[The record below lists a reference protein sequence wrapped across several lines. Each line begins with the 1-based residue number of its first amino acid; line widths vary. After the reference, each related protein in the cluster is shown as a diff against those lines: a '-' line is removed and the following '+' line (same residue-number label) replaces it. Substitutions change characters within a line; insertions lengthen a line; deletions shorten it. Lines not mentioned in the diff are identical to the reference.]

1 MSYCLGKTTIKSTQF
16 RSKAGALAFIKQ
28 HITSE
33 YDGSTVTLKNMQT
46 KIQHYL
52 EKHQRL
58 HRKCGTIGIVTLNK
72 EVQLT
77 ALCQGN
83 SDNLAA
89 SSNSQMAIYLVTTNF
104 DGVGILGTITLTIE
118 YLEGWNDVTS
128 LALSG
133 DNLALCVDGK
143 IYVHNIPQ
151 NNTTLVTNGL
161 SPISYKATSV
171 PWLERGLVCCE
182 RYCIKLYDDNIVS
195 VISGGNL
202 KGDVDGPASHLLLC
216 QPVGICTEF
225 SRNIYIA
232 DSGSGSIKLTNRPL
246 HGIVEF
252 LSNLQTLLTAFHI
265 HAKGKFLVTTH
276 HTVSEA
282 IEMVNQTLEYVKSCS
297 LKAKKL

>member
-16 RSKAGALAFIKQ
+16 RSKAGELAFIKQ

-52 EKHQRL
+52 EKQQRL
-58 HRKCGTIGIVTLNK
+58 HRKCGTIRLVTLNK

-83 SDNLAA
+83 SDILAA

-104 DGVGILGTITLTIE
+104 DGVGNLGKITLTIE

-133 DNLALCVDGK
+133 DNLAMCVDGK

-151 NNTTLVTNGL
+151 NNTTLITTGL

-171 PWLERGLVCCE
+171 SWLERGLVYCE
-182 RYCIKLYDDNIVS
+182 SHCI
-195 VISGGNL
+195 
-202 KGDVDGPASHLLLC
+202 
-216 QPVGICTEF
+216 
-225 SRNIYIA
+225 
-232 DSGSGSIKLTNRPL
+232 
-246 HGIVEF
+246 
-252 LSNLQTLLTAFHI
+252 
-265 HAKGKFLVTTH
+265 
-276 HTVSEA
+276 
-282 IEMVNQTLEYVKSCS
+282 
-297 LKAKKL
+297 